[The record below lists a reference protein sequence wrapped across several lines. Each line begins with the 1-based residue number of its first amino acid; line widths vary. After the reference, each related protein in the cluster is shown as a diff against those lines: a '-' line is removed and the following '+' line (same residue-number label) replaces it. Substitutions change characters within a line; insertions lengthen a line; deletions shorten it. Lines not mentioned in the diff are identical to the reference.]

1 MPAVTFTVPVKLLDY
16 GNQPRKGVEVLA
28 APLPAVKK
36 GSGAVYG
43 TEPEAPHTDENGLAT
58 LTLVSFP
65 GLWYRIRAK
74 GVNSVRFAA
83 YIPDPDDPRTGVAFP
98 PGTVIPFEDIVD
110 ENPTPGYEAMAFF
123 GLCAELAVAD
133 NGDGTLTIDGTG
145 VVDNLDG
152 TITIGA

>member
-16 GNQPRKGVEVLA
+16 GNQPRVGVKFVA
-28 APLPAVKK
+28 APIPAVKK
-36 GSGAVYG
+36 DSEAVYG
-43 TEPEAPHTDENGLAT
+43 TEPEAPLTDENGLAT
-58 LTLVSFP
+58 LTLISMP

-83 YIPDPDDPRTGVAFP
+83 YIRDPDDPSTGTVFP
-98 PGTVIPFEDIVD
+98 NGTVIPFEDIVD
-110 ENPTPGYEAMAFF
+110 ENPTPGYS
-123 GLCAELAVAD
+123 GLALLGVREELTLLD

-145 VVDNLDG
+145 VFSNTYE